1 MKSGSLFSNVMT
13 LATGTAIAQVITLA
27 TTPFITRIY
36 GPENFGLQGV
46 FIAIVSMLA
55 PIATIGLSTAII
67 LPKHE
72 YEAKTLAKMATV
84 SSVVCAI
91 AITMLIFFGEAQF
104 LQILKAQSIEEL
116 VYFIPIALLISAI
129 NSILTQWLIRYNAYK
144 ISAKY
149 TALTA
154 AITGT
159 GKITIGL
166 QSATAATLIAANT
179 AGVFIGTLL
188 TFAAWRA
195 ERKQATAIAERMDAT
210 ENWRLTLKK
219 YQDFPLLR
227 TPQNLINAF
236 SQSLP
241 ILMLSAYS
249 GSGTAGQY
257 TLAITA
263 LGAPAALIGNAISSA
278 FYPKISQTIHAGNK
292 SSPLI
297 IKTTLTMLAA
307 GILPLVLIIA
317 FAPDL
322 FEITFG
328 SAWEAS
334 GLYAQILATWV
345 FFQFLNKPAVA
356 AIPALR
362 LQGGLLIYELI
373 STGLKIIS
381 LWIGLAIMQSPT
393 WAISMFSAFGVLSY
407 AWLIAW
413 TIAKAK
419 KQESKD
425 NHHAAS
431 H

>member
-1 MKSGSLFSNVMT
+1 MKSGSLLSNITT
-13 LATGTAIAQVITLA
+13 LATGTAIAQIITLA
-27 TTPFITRIY
+27 TTPFVTRIY

-46 FIAIVSMLA
+46 FIAIASMLA
-55 PIATIGLSTAII
+55 PIATMGLSTAII
-67 LPKHE
+67 LPKNE
-72 YEAKTLAKMATV
+72 DEAKILAKMAAMSSIACTV
-84 SSVVCAI
+84 
-91 AITMLIFFGEAQF
+91 AITTLLYFEQSRF
-104 LQILKAQSIEEL
+104 LQILNAQSIERL
-116 VYFIPIALLISAI
+116 VYFLPLAVLISAI
-129 NSILTQWLIRYNAYK
+129 SSIVAQWLIRYNAYK

-154 AITGT
+154 ALTGT

-166 QSATAATLIAANT
+166 QSATAATLIAVNT

-188 TFAAWRA
+188 TFAAWKA
-195 ERKQATAIAERMDAT
+195 ERKEVTAITEKIGAT
-210 ENWRLTLKK
+210 ENWWITLKK
-219 YQDFPLLR
+219 YRDFPLLR

-263 LGAPAALIGNAISSA
+263 LGAPAALIGNAVSSA
-278 FYPKISQTIHAGNK
+278 FYPKISQTIHAGKK

-297 IKTTLTMLAA
+297 INTTRTMLAA
-307 GILPLVLIIA
+307 GTLPLVMIIA

-322 FEITFG
+322 FEIAFG
-328 SAWEAS
+328 NAWETS

-373 STGLKIIS
+373 STGLKIMS
-381 LWIGLAIMQSPT
+381 LWIGLAIMQSAT

-413 TIAKAK
+413 TIANAK
-419 KQESKD
+419 KQESKES
-425 NHHAAS
+425 HHAAS